1 MTAPKKQKVGLVI
14 GSGGIKALGLI
25 PLFEL
30 LNEQHLIPDLL
41 IGSSGGSILS
51 AEWAY
56 GASIP
61 ELKDSIIQYKNFVK
75 RVSNMGS
82 IDFQTLLHFNNY
94 FETEG
99 KPPSAILNDSI
110 YLCFKEQFKNKRL
123 EDTKIKTLLLA
134 TDLKTGNPVFMNEG
148 LLAECVYASCALFPM
163 MPPISIKKKWLV
175 DGAYYSAIP
184 ILEAS
189 KQGCDKIIAVSF
201 EEKPSLEHNSFFDFY
216 MTFISQVLI
225 ANSKKQNSFAVHFH
239 HGEILFINFFYEKS
253 INFWNIEEIDYINKV
268 NSAIIEKNK
277 ESIISYFTPPSAT
290 S

>member
-1 MTAPKKQKVGLVI
+1 MTAPKKQKIGLVI
-14 GSGGIKALGLI
+14 GSGGLKALGMI

-30 LNEQHLIPDLL
+30 LNEHHLIPDLL
-41 IGSSGGSILS
+41 IGCSGGAILS
-51 AEWAY
+51 SEWAY

-61 ELKDSIIQYKNFVK
+61 ELHNLVLQYKDFVK
-75 RVSNMGS
+75 KISNIGS

-99 KPPSAILNDSI
+99 NPPSAILNDSVF
-110 YLCFKEQFKNKRL
+110 LCFKEQFKNKRL

-148 LLAECVYASCALFPM
+148 LLAECVYASCALFPVL
-163 MPPISIKKKWLV
+163 PPICIKKQWLV

-189 KQGCDKIIAVSF
+189 KQGCDKIIAISF
-201 EEKPSLEHNSFFDFY
+201 EEKPSAEHKNFFEFY
-216 MTFISQVLI
+216 MAFISQLLI
-225 ANSKKQNSFAVHFH
+225 TNSKKQNSFAVHFH
-239 HGEILFINFFYEKS
+239 HGEILFINFYYGKN
-253 INFWNIEEIDYINKV
+253 INFWDIQELDYINEV

-277 ESIISYFTPPSAT
+277 EAIINHFNPPSVT